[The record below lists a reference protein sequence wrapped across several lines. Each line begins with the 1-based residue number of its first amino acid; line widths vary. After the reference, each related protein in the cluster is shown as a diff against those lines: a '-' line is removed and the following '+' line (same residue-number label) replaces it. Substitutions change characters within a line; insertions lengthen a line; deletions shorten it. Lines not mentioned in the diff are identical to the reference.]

1 MSATA
6 EISEDKGSHIWTL
19 LPTFDPA
26 VDNVK
31 EYIEKVK
38 FIDSI
43 CPKKDRPMLAPRLAM
58 LCRGTAWGQVKNIDS
73 ASLTDPEN
81 GVKSLLAA
89 LSSWGESTEMKTYEQ
104 FEKAV
109 YKTVQKTDE
118 SSMSY
123 VNRLQVAMDEL
134 GAKSLKE
141 FHAFLLLRQSA
152 LSPEDKTRVFT
163 MTNGDMDTKK
173 IEQSMRTLATN
184 ILSSGDN
191 RKKVY
196 TQRTMSSPR
205 QASSRQNM
213 KVQLEWKWA
222 TTAMTPMR
230 SNKKWLSS

>member
-1 MSATA
+1 MTSTA
-6 EISEDKGSHIWTL
+6 EVSEDKGSHIWTL
-19 LPTFDPA
+19 LPSFDPA

-58 LCRGTAWGQVKNIDS
+58 LCRGTAWGQVKNLDS
-73 ASLTDPEN
+73 SSLTDPVN

-89 LSSWGESTEMKTYEQ
+89 LSSWEESTEMRTYEQ
-104 FEKAV
+104 FEKAI
-109 YKTVQKTDE
+109 YKTVQKSDE

-152 LSPEDKTRVFT
+152 LGPEDKKRVLT
-163 MTNGDMDTKK
+163 MTNGDMDSKK
-173 IEQSMRTLATN
+173 IEQSMRTLATSV
-184 ILSSGDN
+184 LATGEN
-191 RKKVY
+191 RKKV
-196 TQRTMSSPR
+196 S
-205 QASSRQNM
+205 N
-213 KVQLEWKWA
+213 QLC
-222 TTAMTPMR
+222 
-230 SNKKWLSS
+230 